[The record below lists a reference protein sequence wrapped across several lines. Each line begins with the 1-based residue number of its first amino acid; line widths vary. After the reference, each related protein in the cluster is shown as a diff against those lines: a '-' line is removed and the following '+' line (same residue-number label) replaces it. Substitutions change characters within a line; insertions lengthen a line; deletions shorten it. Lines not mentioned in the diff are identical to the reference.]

1 MAAIEIEVDVFS
13 IEDQVI
19 EKLREVGEFGISKN
33 DIFNAIGLSGRE
45 AELALWRAT
54 TRLEREEGIFFAPIP
69 GFKEHLRRIEGKRV
83 VKRMGNRRRAGK
95 RKIDRA
101 LTALEILTS
110 ISEGADRELASRAF
124 ARAKL
129 SSFRRVL
136 PKP

>member
-1 MAAIEIEVDVFS
+1 MAVIEIEVDVFS
-13 IEDQVI
+13 IEDQII

-33 DIFNAIGLSGRE
+33 DIFNAIGLSGPE
-45 AELALWRAT
+45 GELALWRAT
-54 TRLEREEGIFFAPIP
+54 MRLEREGIFFAPIP